1 MVVYNLLVKHI
12 LEVKSRFLTLNS
24 FFSNLGCRRER
35 HVKKKRKKKGGGRVE
50 IQNVYVV
57 FAISSSITSYRRML

>member
-1 MVVYNLLVKHI
+1 MAVYNLLVKHI

-35 HVKKKRKKKGGGRVE
+35 HVKKKKEKGETSGNSKCVCVWFLPF
-50 IQNVYVV
+50 Q
-57 FAISSSITSYRRML
+57 AILRRRRML